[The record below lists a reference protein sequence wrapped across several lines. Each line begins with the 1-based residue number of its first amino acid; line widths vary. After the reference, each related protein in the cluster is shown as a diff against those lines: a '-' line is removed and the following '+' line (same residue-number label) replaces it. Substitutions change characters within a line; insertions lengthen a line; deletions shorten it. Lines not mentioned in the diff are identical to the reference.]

1 MGVANSGK
9 FEMQLIINFPDRYL
23 LFSYK
28 CDQVSL
34 SSDSINGTNLS
45 LKKKQSAPPPKI
57 VSACGWGDEEDVP
70 SKRVFSKP

>member
-34 SSDSINGTNLS
+34 SSDSI
-45 LKKKQSAPPPKI
+45 K
-57 VSACGWGDEEDVP
+57 C
-70 SKRVFSKP
+70 